1 MDEADLKR
9 LEELN
14 KKDQGKENVDEA
26 AEAEKKA
33 EEEDRFAKK
42 WAGVL
47 LIGCHYLLLFYV
59 GKYSECILI
68 VYHCYSHF
76 SCILLGTQIPAIFAM
91 FTVVTGQ
98 IVLNTW
104 EGQCGYALNCM
115 CSFTSVNSSFLFTL
129 KFE

>member
-14 KKDQGKENVDEA
+14 SKEKGADVDVA

-47 LIGCHYLLLFYV
+47 LIGCYYLLLSY
-59 GKYSECILI
+59 I
-68 VYHCYSHF
+68 VNY
-76 SCILLGTQIPAIFAM
+76 
-91 FTVVTGQ
+91 
-98 IVLNTW
+98 
-104 EGQCGYALNCM
+104 
-115 CSFTSVNSSFLFTL
+115 
-129 KFE
+129 